1 MAWVEPARAA
11 HWLKR
16 RQWRKQRREKA
27 GFRSDTV
34 PGPPSLVPT
43 LGRGRLC
50 SQRGCVQ
57 VRGAGQAWRSWG
69 CWLRVVVPLGA
80 IGLHLGREG
89 VTAVSSPLRPRLWP
103 LLCGAGG
110 HPAWRWHLVDMG
122 SSFLVV
128 PGDVGCGLP
137 LVSSPHPQPRGSP
150 LFPQGAWRPDSPCW
164 DLRVKAI
171 MPGLCPLAHCCLRD
185 QEAMSAP
192 GWRFS
197 CPKGRTV
204 LGAVPVRVR
213 LPRPLGR
220 QGHRGPPAAL
230 PRAQRRP
237 PGRPWP

>member
-1 MAWVEPARAA
+1 MEPVRAA

-16 RQWRKQRREKA
+16 RQQRKQRREKA

-50 SQRGCVQ
+50 RRRGCVQ

-69 CWLRVVVPLGA
+69 CWLRVVVPLGY
-80 IGLHLGREG
+80 LGREA

-110 HPAWRWHLVDMG
+110 HPAWRWHLADMG

-137 LVSSPHPQPRGSP
+137 LVSSPPPQ
-150 LFPQGAWRPDSPCW
+150 L
-164 DLRVKAI
+164 
-171 MPGLCPLAHCCLRD
+171 
-185 QEAMSAP
+185 
-192 GWRFS
+192 
-197 CPKGRTV
+197 
-204 LGAVPVRVR
+204 
-213 LPRPLGR
+213 
-220 QGHRGPPAAL
+220 
-230 PRAQRRP
+230 
-237 PGRPWP
+237 